1 MTKICVYAIAKDEAK
16 FARRWYESVRE
27 ADYVVVLDTGSTD
40 GTADI
45 LRELG
50 AKVFVREIT
59 PWRFDAA
66 RNESMKLIPPDTD
79 VCVCIDLDEVMSP
92 GWADKLRAAWSPG
105 VTRVRYPY
113 IWREGTDEVPEARF
127 WGEKTHAYGV
137 FEWRYPVH
145 ETLFYTGG
153 GEEKQIFA
161 DIPIVHK
168 PDGGKSRAQY
178 LPLLELAASEFPRDS
193 RVAYYLARE
202 YEFHGRNEEAA
213 AHYERYLGLSDGSFR
228 EQDAHACMRLGVLT
242 EDESWFA
249 RAVCECPD
257 IREPYVEYAQFLLAR
272 ERYGQAFYF
281 ARRALGVSELRES
294 FLVDMGCWGYKPWDV
309 MSVAAFYLGRKA
321 EALEYSRKA
330 VRAMPGDRRLLKNY
344 FLISEGLKN
353 GQL

>member
-1 MTKICVYAIAKDEAK
+1 MAYKICVYAIAKNEAA
-16 FARRWYESVRE
+16 FVRRWYESVRE
-27 ADYVVVLDTGSTD
+27 ADYVVVLDTGSAD
-40 GTADI
+40 GTPEL

-50 AKVFVREIT
+50 AEVSVKEIT
-59 PWRFDAA
+59 PWRFDTA
-66 RNESMKLIPPDTD
+66 RMESMKLIPSDAD
-79 VCVCIDLDEVMSP
+79 ICVCIDIDEVMTP
-92 GWADKLRAAWSPG
+92 GWAEKLRSAWGDG
-105 VTRVRYPY
+105 VTRARYPY
-113 IWREGTDEVPEARF
+113 IWREGTASLPEVAF
-127 WGEKTHAYGV
+127 HGEKIHSARGFV
-137 FEWRYPVH
+137 WRYPVH
-145 ETLFYTGG
+145 ETLFYTA
-153 GEEKQIFA
+153 GEERQIFV
-161 DIPIVHK
+161 DIPMVHR
-168 PDGGKSRAQY
+168 PDGAKSRAQY

-202 YEFHGRNEEAA
+202 YEFHGRDEEAA
-213 AHYERYLGLSDGSFR
+213 AHYERYLGLSDGSFS

-257 IREPYVEYAQFLLAR
+257 IREPYIEYAQFLLAR

-294 FLVDMGCWGYKPWDV
+294 FLVDMGCWGYKPWDI
-309 MSVAAFYLGRKA
+309 MSVAAFYLGRRA

-353 GQL
+353 G